1 MPDQIFDI
9 SSPDLKKL
17 KKFFKQAPRQFQFA
31 AAGVLND
38 QAFGT
43 RREAIQKIGRNMI
56 VRNPKFVNS
65 MVRFNKARGA
75 QDISLQ
81 QSETGSM
88 RRKGFS
94 GWVEQETGK
103 RTQRTRTQTLLA
115 RGGSRQNIVKRGFRM
130 RPGLKFTDPDDF
142 SDVVGNPEHRT
153 IAMLAILRR
162 DKFKKPFILPSNR
175 RGKKGLYKFQR
186 GKVKRLQNLEPSKP
200 QPKRKPWLIPG
211 RNQYFQ
217 KTNLIAVWKEQLRRQ
232 SKFIRKGKL

>member
-1 MPDQIFDI
+1 MPEQIFDI

-17 KKFFKQAPRQFQFA
+17 KKFYKQAPRQFQFA

-43 RREAIQKIGRNMI
+43 RLEAMQMIGRNMI

-65 MVRFNKARGA
+65 NVLFKKARGMQNIA
-75 QDISLQ
+75 LQ
-81 QSETGSM
+81 QSETGSI
-88 RRKGFS
+88 RRKNFS

-103 RTQRTRTQTLLA
+103 RTLRTRTQTLLA
-115 RGGSRQNIVKRGFRM
+115 RGGSKQNIVRRGFRM
-130 RPGLKFTDPDDF
+130 RPGLKYTSPDDF
-142 SDVVGNPEHRT
+142 SDLVGNPEHRT
-153 IAMLAILRR
+153 IAMLVILRR
-162 DKFKKPFILPSNR
+162 NKFKKPFIFPSTR

-186 GKVKRLQNLEPSKP
+186 GKIKRLQDLEPSNP

-217 KTNLIAVWKEQLRRQ
+217 KTNQNVVWKEQLRRQ
-232 SKFIRKGKL
+232 SKHIRKGKL

>member
-43 RREAIQKIGRNMI
+43 RREAVQKIGRNMI

-65 MVRFNKARGA
+65 MVRFKKANGR

-88 RRKGFS
+88 KRKGFS
-94 GWVEQETGK
+94 GWIEQETGK

-142 SDVVGNPEHRT
+142 SDLVGNPEHRT
-153 IAMLAILRR
+153 IAMLVMLRR
-162 DKFKKPFILPSNR
+162 NKFKKPFILPSNR

-186 GKVKRLQNLEPSKP
+186 GKVKRLQDLEPSNP

-217 KTNLIAVWKEQLRRQ
+217 KTDQNIVWRKQLKRQ
-232 SKFIRKGKL
+232 SKHIRKGKL